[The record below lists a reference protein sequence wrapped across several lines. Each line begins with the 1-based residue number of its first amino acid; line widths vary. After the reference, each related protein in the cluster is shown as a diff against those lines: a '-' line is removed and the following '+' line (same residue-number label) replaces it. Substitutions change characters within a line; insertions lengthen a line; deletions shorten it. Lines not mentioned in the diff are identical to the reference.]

1 MYNNY
6 SIFEYY
12 SVSSKIHKLSSIYKI
27 ISLIILIF
35 ALLFSNS
42 FIDIMV
48 INLYIFLI
56 VLWSNISFRLYFSN
70 LRVFRFLLLILFV
83 FVSLFSL
90 NILLGLLCTIK
101 VFDLLIYLIIITITT
116 SLNDM
121 VNGFYR
127 LFKPFGALFDIKNI
141 SLFCSLSFKFFG
153 ICYGE
158 YNRIKI
164 SQKIRG
170 VRFNNMKFFD
180 RVVYIIYGLRPVLK
194 KSIDKLKLLKKN
206 MYIRDYGVSDYISN
220 YRLNKWRKLDTMLLI
235 VNFLVLI
242 VTFIY

>member
-27 ISLIILIF
+27 ISLIILVF

-83 FVSLFSL
+83 FVILFSL

-101 VFDLLIYLIIITITT
+101 VFDLLIFLIIITITT

-127 LFKPFGALFDIKNI
+127 LFKPFGALFDIKNF

-170 VRFNNMKFFD
+170 VRFNNMNFFD

>member
-27 ISLIILIF
+27 ISLIILIV
-35 ALLFSNS
+35 ALLLSNS
-42 FIDIMV
+42 LIDIMV
-48 INLYIFLI
+48 INLYIFVI
-56 VLWSNISFRLYFSN
+56 VLWSNISFRLYLSN
-70 LRVFRFLLLILFV
+70 LKVFRFWFLIIFV

-90 NILLGLLCTIK
+90 NILLGLLWTIK

-127 LFKPFGALFDIKNI
+127 LFKPLGALFDIKYF
-141 SLFCSLSFKFFG
+141 SLLFALSFKFFG

-164 SQKIRG
+164 SQKLRG
-170 VRFNNMKFFD
+170 VRFNDMNFFD
-180 RVVYIIYGLRPVLK
+180 RVEYFIYGLRPVLK
-194 KSIDKLKLLKKN
+194 KSIDKLNLLKKN
-206 MYIRDYGVSDYISN
+206 MYIRDYGVSNYISN